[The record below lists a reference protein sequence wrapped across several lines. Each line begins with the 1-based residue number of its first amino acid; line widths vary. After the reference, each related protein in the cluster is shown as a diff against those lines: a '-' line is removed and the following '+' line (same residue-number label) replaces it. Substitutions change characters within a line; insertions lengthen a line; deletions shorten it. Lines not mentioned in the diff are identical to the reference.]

1 MAKGTKEPK
10 EPKAKKTKR
19 MTYTDSMIETLLTL
33 VIATGAH
40 LASGHKST
48 TKWAEV
54 YNSFFLDKEVL
65 PFKEAFYKVDPDG
78 KVNPR
83 NLRDK
88 YNEIIVSVGKDK
100 ETGNQSGKEGDL
112 SQTYKLVQ
120 QITDEMDEAEAEKDY
135 LKTERAED
143 KVKLEGN
150 EASILGKRQRNSAI
164 GTVNAD
170 GTVTVDEERAARRA
184 ARTSG
189 NLTGFEKSLFEML
202 NNDNN
207 DSSSSSTTIVAKN
220 LAYYS
225 DIEEKMRRFCE
236 MKGYNLDTLVVEAY
250 APTQEDAPQE
260 VNKSLRAIGGLSCII
275 NYYCASDGKFEPKE
289 FTAVLKDMEIS
300 PLVSRLIHVVLSKWR
315 TSAMLLPPPGI
326 TVGVSPAALSAVTPA
341 TTVDQTPPASQLPRG
356 QEEQLMEYDCSAN
369 ADMVFESNDNAGGV

>member
-1 MAKGTKEPK
+1 MLRLFFTNLKNSNGSGGPWGPWGQNNGSNNGDNSNNKKAREDSQNKSSKNPFGNNSDNNSNNNNKPDYEDILTKFF
-10 EPKAKKTKR
+10 KTLNQKIKNF
-19 MTYTDSMIETLLTL
+19 TNNTKNQENPTKSSIGLIFL
-33 VIATGAH
+33 VVV
-40 LASGHKST
+40 L
-48 TKWAEV
+48 V
-54 YNSFFLDKEVL
+54 YLSFG
-65 PFKEAFYKVDPDG
+65 FYKVDPDG

-250 APTQEDAPQE
+250 APTQEDA
-260 VNKSLRAIGGLSCII
+260 RTTGGKQII
-275 NYYCASDGKFEPKE
+275 EGY
-289 FTAVLKDMEIS
+289 
-300 PLVSRLIHVVLSKWR
+300 RRVVLHH
-315 TSAMLLPPPGI
+315 
-326 TVGVSPAALSAVTPA
+326 
-341 TTVDQTPPASQLPRG
+341 
-356 QEEQLMEYDCSAN
+356 
-369 ADMVFESNDNAGGV
+369 

>member
-10 EPKAKKTKR
+10 EPKARKAKR
-19 MTYTDSMIETLLTL
+19 MTYTDSMIETMLTL

-48 TKWAEV
+48 TKWTEV

-65 PFKEAFYKVDPDG
+65 PFKEVFYKVYPDG

-120 QITDEMDEAEAEKDY
+120 QITDEMEAEKDY

-150 EASILGKRQRNSAI
+150 EASILGKR
-164 GTVNAD
+164 
-170 GTVTVDEERAARRA
+170 
-184 ARTSG
+184 
-189 NLTGFEKSLFEML
+189 
-202 NNDNN
+202 
-207 DSSSSSTTIVAKN
+207 
-220 LAYYS
+220 
-225 DIEEKMRRFCE
+225 
-236 MKGYNLDTLVVEAY
+236 
-250 APTQEDAPQE
+250 AP
-260 VNKSLRAIGGLSCII
+260 S
-275 NYYCASDGKFEPKE
+275 
-289 FTAVLKDMEIS
+289 VL
-300 PLVSRLIHVVLSKWR
+300 
-315 TSAMLLPPPGI
+315 
-326 TVGVSPAALSAVTPA
+326 
-341 TTVDQTPPASQLPRG
+341 
-356 QEEQLMEYDCSAN
+356 
-369 ADMVFESNDNAGGV
+369 